1 MECCRERYVN
11 RGACREEGNGMRL
24 LTSRVIG
31 VWAIIFTA
39 MGLADQARGISPEEL
54 KKIEA
59 AVPKTATA
67 KPARPRKV
75 LIFSRGKGL
84 SHSAIP
90 YGAKAIELMGVKTG
104 AFTVVHSKDPDAFKA
119 DNLKQFDAICFNNS
133 NRMDFFKDP
142 VLRKNVIDF
151 VKSGKGLVG
160 VHAATTNFSKKWL
173 LDWPEGAEM
182 LGGIFNGHP
191 WHEKV
196 TVKLDD
202 PDHPLC
208 AAFKGKSFE
217 ITDEMYQF
225 TGPYTRKTLRV
236 LLSLDLDKT
245 RVTPAHKKKM
255 RRSDNDYAVSW
266 IRNYGKG
273 RVFYCSLG
281 HDHPVF
287 WTPAVLKHYLDGI
300 QFALGDLKADATPS
314 DAKPKNSI
322 LTWKKADDSLTL
334 LNGEKV
340 VWRFNYDRTKPVKPC
355 FHPVSLLDG
364 TVLTWFRPP
373 DHTWHRALWFSWKY
387 INHVNYWEEDRK
399 TGLSAGLTELTDV
412 KITPADDHSARIEM
426 TLSYHPPQKPAVLT
440 EKRLITVSPPDDK
453 GNYRIDWRCSFTAGL
468 EYVVLDR
475 TPPAGQEG
483 GKSWG
488 GYAGLSARLAEN
500 LTEFKVLN
508 SKLKQNT
515 NAHGQKARWTDF
527 SALTPDGRPAG
538 IAIFDHPSNLRHPTQ
553 WYISKKSP
561 KKNNFSS
568 APLFDKPY
576 TIPAGKTL
584 TLKYRVL
591 VHAAKGRAKS
601 LDAEWKTFATGSK

>member
-1 MECCRERYVN
+1 M
-11 RGACREEGNGMRL
+11 
-24 LTSRVIG
+24 LT
-31 VWAIIFTA
+31 AIAMTA
-39 MGLADQARGISPEEL
+39 GRAQGISPDEL
-54 KKIEA
+54 KKIQA
-59 AVPKTATA
+59 AIPKAATA
-67 KPARPRKV
+67 KPARPRKMLV
-75 LIFSRGKGL
+75 FNRGKGL
-84 SHSAIP
+84 SHTAIP
-90 YGAKAIELMGVKTG
+90 YGAKAIELMGLKTG
-104 AFTVVHSKDPDAFKA
+104 AFTVVHTKDPAAFKA

-142 VLRKNVIDF
+142 VLRQNVIDF

-173 LDWPEGAEM
+173 LDWPEGAKM
-182 LGGIFNGHP
+182 LGGIFDGHP

-217 ITDEMYQF
+217 ITDEIYQF
-225 TGPYTRKTLRV
+225 TGPYTRKNLRI

-245 RVTPAHKKKM
+245 SVTPGHKRKM
-255 RRSDNDYAVSW
+255 RRKDNDYAVSW

-314 DAKPKNSI
+314 DAKPKKNK
-322 LTWKKADDSLTL
+322 LTWKKGADTLAL
-334 LNGEKV
+334 LNGDKV
-340 VWRFNYDRTKPVKPC
+340 VWQFNYGGKGVKPC

-373 DHTWHRALWFSWKY
+373 DHTWHRAVWFSWKY
-387 INHVNYWEEDRK
+387 INRVNYWEENRK
-399 TGLSAGLTELTDV
+399 TGLGKGLTE
-412 KITPADDHSARIEM
+412 ITNAKVTGGDDHSAKIEM
-426 TLSYHPPQKPAVLT
+426 TLSYHPPKKPAVLT
-440 EKRLITVSPPDDK
+440 EKRLITVSPPDEK
-453 GNYRIDWRCSFTAGL
+453 GNYRIDWVCSFTACDKD
-468 EYVVLDR
+468 VVLDR
-475 TPPAGQEG
+475 TPPAGQKG

-508 SKLKQNT
+508 SEPRQDAA
-515 NAHGQKARWTDF
+515 AHGQKARWTDF
-527 SALTPDGRPAG
+527 SAMTPDGRPAG
-538 IAIFDHPSNLRHPTQ
+538 IAIFDHPSNLRYPTQ
-553 WYISKKSP
+553 WYISKKGP

-576 TIPAGKTL
+576 TIGAGKTL

-591 VHAAKGRAKS
+591 VHAGRGEIKP
-601 LDAEWKTFATGSK
+601 LDAEWKAFTSGGE

>member
-1 MECCRERYVN
+1 
-11 RGACREEGNGMRL
+11 MRPRI
-24 LTSRVIG
+24 SRVAGIW
-31 VWAIIFTA
+31 VVMLTTIALTA
-39 MGLADQARGISPEEL
+39 GRARGISPEEL

-59 AVPKTATA
+59 ATPKAATA
-67 KPARPRKV
+67 KPARPRKMLV
-75 LIFSRGKGL
+75 FNRGKGL

-142 VLRKNVIDF
+142 VLRQNVIDF

-182 LGGIFNGHP
+182 LGGIFDGHP

-196 TVKLDD
+196 TLKPDD
-202 PDHPLC
+202 PNHPLC

-225 TGPYTRKTLRV
+225 TGPYSRKKLRI

-245 RVTPAHKKKM
+245 RVTPRHKRMM
-255 RRSDNDYAVSW
+255 RRKDNDYAVSW
-266 IRNYGKG
+266 IRNYEKG

-314 DAKPKNSI
+314 DAKPKKDK
-322 LTWKKADDSLTL
+322 LTWKKADETLGL
-334 LNGEKV
+334 LNGDKV
-340 VWRFNYDRTKPVKPC
+340 VWQFNYGGKGVKPC

-373 DHTWHRALWFSWKY
+373 DHTWHRAVWFSWKY

-399 TGLSAGLTELTDV
+399 TGLGKGLTEITDV
-412 KITPADDHSARIEM
+412 KVTPADDHSAKIEM
-426 TLSYHPPQKPAVLT
+426 ALSYHPPKKPAVLT
-440 EKRLITVSPPDDK
+440 EKRLITVSPPDDR
-453 GNYRIDWRCSFTAGL
+453 GNYRIDWLCSFTACD
-468 EYVVLDR
+468 EDAVLDR
-475 TPPAGQEG
+475 TSPAGQKG

-500 LTEFKVLN
+500 LTQFKVLN
-508 SKLKQNT
+508 SESKQDT

-527 SALTPDGRPAG
+527 SALTPAGHLAG
-538 IAIFDHPSNLRHPTQ
+538 IAIFDHPSNLRYPTQ
-553 WYISKKSP
+553 WYISKKGP

-576 TIPAGKTL
+576 TIGAGETL

-591 VHAAKGRAKS
+591 VHTGRGRAKA
-601 LDAEWKTFATGSK
+601 LDAEWKAFTASK

>member
-1 MECCRERYVN
+1 
-11 RGACREEGNGMRL
+11 MR
-24 LTSRVIG
+24 SRISHIAG
-31 VWAIIFTA
+31 VWAMMLTA
-39 MGLADQARGISPEEL
+39 IALTAGRANGISPEEL

-59 AVPKTATA
+59 ATPNTATA
-67 KPARPRKV
+67 KPARPRKMLV
-75 LIFSRGKGL
+75 FNRGKGL
-84 SHSAIP
+84 SHTAIP
-90 YGAKAIELMGVKTG
+90 YGAKAIELMGLKTG
-104 AFTVVHSKDPDAFKA
+104 AFAVVHSKDPDAFKVY
-119 DNLKQFDAICFNNS
+119 NLKQFDAICFNNS

-142 VLRKNVIDF
+142 VLRQNVIDF

-182 LGGIFNGHP
+182 LGGIFDGHP

-196 TVKLDD
+196 TLKPDD
-202 PDHPLC
+202 PNHPLC

-225 TGPYTRKTLRV
+225 TGPYSRKKLRI

-245 RVTPAHKKKM
+245 RVTPRHKRMM
-255 RRSDNDYAVSW
+255 RRKDNDYAVSW
-266 IRNYGKG
+266 IRNYEKG

-314 DAKPKNSI
+314 DAKPKKDK
-322 LTWKKADDSLTL
+322 LTWKKADETLGL
-334 LNGEKV
+334 LNGDKV
-340 VWRFNYDRTKPVKPC
+340 VWQFNYGGKGVKPC

-373 DHTWHRALWFSWKY
+373 DHTWHRAVWFSWKY

-399 TGLSAGLTELTDV
+399 TGLGKGLTEITDV
-412 KITPADDHSARIEM
+412 KVTPADDHSAKIEM
-426 TLSYHPPQKPAVLT
+426 ALSYHPPKKPAVLT
-440 EKRLITVSPPDDK
+440 EKRLITVSPPDDR
-453 GNYRIDWRCSFTAGL
+453 GNYRIDWLCSFTACD
-468 EYVVLDR
+468 EDAVLDR
-475 TPPAGQEG
+475 TSPAGQKG

-500 LTEFKVLN
+500 LTQFKVLN
-508 SKLKQNT
+508 SESKQDA

-527 SALTPDGRPAG
+527 SALTPAGSPAG
-538 IAIFDHPSNLRHPTQ
+538 IAIFDHPTNLRYPTQ
-553 WYISKKSP
+553 WYISRKGP

-591 VHAAKGRAKS
+591 VHAGRGEAKP
-601 LDAEWKTFATGSK
+601 LDAEWKAFTAGK

>member
-1 MECCRERYVN
+1 MSTAVALTAGRS
-11 RGACREEGNGMRL
+11 NGI
-24 LTSRVIG
+24 T
-31 VWAIIFTA
+31 
-39 MGLADQARGISPEEL
+39 PEEL

-59 AVPKTATA
+59 ATPAAAAA
-67 KPARPRKV
+67 KPARPRKMLV
-75 LIFSRGKGL
+75 FSRGKGL
-84 SHSAIP
+84 SHTAIP
-90 YGAKAIELMGVKTG
+90 YGAKAIELMGLKTG
-104 AFTVVHSKDPDAFKA
+104 AFTVVQTKDPAAFKA
-119 DNLKQFDAICFNNS
+119 DNLKQFDAMCFNNS

-182 LGGIFNGHP
+182 LGGIFDGHP

-196 TVKLDD
+196 TLKPDD

-217 ITDEMYQF
+217 ITDEIYQF
-225 TGPYTRKTLRV
+225 TGPYTRKKLRI
-236 LLSLDLDKT
+236 LLSLDLNKT
-245 RVTPAHKKKM
+245 RVTPRHKRKM
-255 RRSDNDYAVSW
+255 RRKDNDYAVSW

-314 DAKPKNSI
+314 DAKPKTDK
-322 LTWKKADDSLTL
+322 LTWKKTDETLAL
-334 LNGEKV
+334 LNGDKV
-340 VWRFNYDRTKPVKPC
+340 VWQFNYDRGKGVKPC

-373 DHTWHRALWFSWKY
+373 DHTWHRAVWFSWKY
-387 INHVNYWEEDRK
+387 INRVNYWEEDRK
-399 TGLSAGLTELTDV
+399 TGLGKGLTEITST
-412 KITPADDHSARIEM
+412 KITPADDHSAKIEM
-426 TLSYHPPQKPAVLT
+426 TLSYHPPKKPAVLT
-440 EKRLITVSPPDDK
+440 EKRLITVSPPDDQ
-453 GNYRIDWRCSFTAGL
+453 GNYRIDWLCSFTACD
-468 EYVVLDR
+468 EDVVLDR
-475 TPPAGQEG
+475 TPPAGQKG

-500 LTEFKVLN
+500 LTQFKVLN
-508 SKLKQNT
+508 SESKQDAK
-515 NAHGQKARWTDF
+515 AHGQKARWTDF
-527 SALTPDGRPAG
+527 SAVTPAGRPAG
-538 IAIFDHPSNLRHPTQ
+538 IAIFDHPSNLRYPTQ
-553 WYISKKSP
+553 WYISKKGP

-576 TIPAGKTL
+576 TIGAGKTL

-591 VHAAKGRAKS
+591 VHAGRGDIKP
-601 LDAEWKTFATGSK
+601 LDAEWKAFTSGGK